1 MKQHGGDPGTVDVSV
16 VICSYT
22 EQRWDQLC
30 EAVNSAL
37 AQQPAPR
44 DVVLVV
50 DHNPALLQ
58 RIREQSFEVRVV
70 ENHRAQGL
78 SGARSCGIEASQGA
92 IIAFLDDD
100 AIAMPGWLEHLA
112 AAFENPAVLSAGG
125 RTEPLWVSAR
135 PPWVP
140 EEFLWAWGCSYRGM
154 PEVATAVRNNMGGN
168 MAVRR
173 DVLEA
178 LGGFTTGIG
187 RVGADLR
194 GCEETELCIR
204 ASQRWPDGLHIYEPQ
219 AVIYH
224 RVEPERARWRYL
236 VRRCYGEGRSKARVT
251 GSVGMRDALAT
262 ERRYVSRVLLAGVLR
277 ALAHAAKGDVAALGQ
292 AAAIVAGLS
301 AAVAGYV
308 SPGFFRARGWTW
320 VQAKTQEATSCRR

>member
-1 MKQHGGDPGTVDVSV
+1 MEQGGGDPGTVDVSV

-22 EQRWDQLC
+22 ERRWDQLR

-58 RIREQSFEVRVV
+58 RIREQISGVCVV

-92 IIAFLDDD
+92 VIAFLDDD
-100 AIAMPGWLEHLA
+100 AIATPGWLGHLA

-154 PEVATAVRNNMGGN
+154 PEVTTAVRNTMGGN

-173 DVLEA
+173 EVLEA

-204 ASQRWPDGLHIYEPQ
+204 ASQRWPGGLHIYEPA

-224 RVEPERARWRYL
+224 RVEPERARWQYL

-251 GSVGMRDALAT
+251 VSVGMRDALAT
-262 ERRYVSRVLLAGVLR
+262 ERRYVSHVLPGGVLR
-277 ALAHAAKGDVAALGQ
+277 ALAHAVRGDVAALGR
-292 AAAIVAGLS
+292 AAAIVAGVS

-308 SPGFFRARGWTW
+308 SPGLSRFRRRG
-320 VQAKTQEATSCRR
+320 QFPSKTTEATSCQR